1 VNRFGFPAWLAVAV
15 CVAATPAWA
24 QFSPPA
30 GQLPPPPPQLSLPP
44 GYPLLPF
51 ALPTPPAGAAR
62 RGPITIT
69 PSVSVTG
76 EYNDNVF
83 QNNANKVSDFILGIS
98 PGVSIALESPIYR
111 LLGSYS
117 FTAEIYADQ
126 SQLNDAFSRHNF
138 QIDGAYRL
146 TPLLTVSL
154 TDTLLVGNDTNVLAA
169 ENVSTGRTQSLSN
182 TLSSA
187 VAYQLTPRTTLRGRG
202 AWTALRYDSD
212 AALDSDTYAFETFA
226 EYAFTP
232 RLIGAAGYQFAFF
245 DIQDNPW
252 VTTHTPRV
260 GASYRFTET
269 LTGSLSGGPSIQVP
283 EEGDTSV
290 FPAITATLQQR
301 FAWGSASLQYDHS
314 IATAGGLGGTT
325 ENQSLGAVVQV
336 DRVLRGLIV
345 QLAPRYTRETST
357 IGNSIEVDS
366 FSLTLQARYEINR
379 FVAVYGGYTYFM
391 QRSDSVV
398 ATSAGVIAANDVDQ
412 NRVFLGLQFGYPIK
426 ID

>member
-1 VNRFGFPAWLAVAV
+1 MTRFGFAAWLAVAV

-24 QFSPPA
+24 QFTPPA
-30 GQLPPPPPQLSLPP
+30 GQLPPPPPVLSLPP

-51 ALPTPPAGAAR
+51 ALPTLPEGAAR
-62 RGPITIT
+62 RGPVTIT
-69 PSVSVTG
+69 PSLSVTG
-76 EYNDNVF
+76 EFNDNIF
-83 QNNANKVSDFILGIS
+83 QSNANKVSDFILGFT
-98 PGVSIALESPIYR
+98 PGVSIAVESPIYR

-169 ENVSTGRTQSLSN
+169 ENVSTGRIRSLSN

-202 AWTALRYDSD
+202 AWTTLRYDSD
-212 AALDSDTYAFETFA
+212 AAIDSDTYAFETFG

-232 RLIGAAGYQFAFF
+232 RLIGAVGYQFSFF

-260 GASYRFTET
+260 GVSYRFTPT

-301 FAWGSASLQYDHS
+301 FAWGSASVQYDHS

-325 ENQSLGAVVQV
+325 ENQSFGAIVQL
-336 DRVLRGLIV
+336 DRLLRGLVV
-345 QLAPRYTRETST
+345 QLAPRYTRATST
-357 IGNSIEVDS
+357 IGDSIEVDS

-379 FVAVYGGYTYFM
+379 YVAVFGGYTYFL
-391 QRSDSVV
+391 QRSDSAV

-412 NRVFLGLQFGYPIK
+412 NRVFLGLQFGYPLT